1 MDCSMPGFPVLY
13 YLSEFAQTHVHWVGD
28 AIQPFHPLLPPSP
41 LALNLSQHQGLFLW
55 VSSWHQVTKVLELS
69 FSISPFN
76 EYSGLIFFFLIF
88 FRIDSFDLLSGQGT
102 LKSLLQ
108 HHSSKAYILQR
119 FLYGPTLTSLHN
131 YWKKHIFIYMD
142 LCQQSGVCFLMKGNL
157 TKIDLGGQKGELSY
171 MYPLKS
177 IRSHWM
183 SRRKTDFLF
192 AWP

>member
-1 MDCSMPGFPVLY
+1 MFIESVMPSNHSILCC
-13 YLSEFAQTHVHWVGD
+13 
-28 AIQPFHPLLPPSP
+28 PLLLLPSIFP
-41 LALNLSQHQGLFLW
+41 SIKGFSCESALGIRWPKYWSLASASVLSMNIQDWF
-55 VSSWHQVTKVLELS
+55 
-69 FSISPFN
+69 
-76 EYSGLIFFFLIF
+76 FFFLIF